1 MNDASDAISLQAAAH
16 FARRHAATT
25 AQRDAREA
33 WLRQDP
39 RHAAAYDGVRQAWD
53 LSAALADDP
62 ELQALKAADLAALPR
77 RTRPPRRWLA
87 MAASLALLVGAGV
100 VGLRLSAPPD
110 PVGYATTLGEK
121 RTEAMA
127 DGTRVVLNTDTA
139 LEVRFS
145 RSQRAVSLAR
155 GEAQFD
161 VAHDPARPFVVSV
174 GSDTVTALGTRF
186 QVRRD
191 VDATVI
197 TLLEGRVEV
206 ASGEQRHILQPNER
220 AVLSPRTGIAIA
232 SIDPR
237 MAEGWLEGWLRFR
250 GTPLA
255 EVIAEGNRY
264 STQKLRLG
272 HPRLA
277 AVPLS
282 GNFHAGDN
290 ASIADAASLILPV
303 RVERRGQ
310 DIVLLPE

>member
-1 MNDASDAISLQAAAH
+1 MSKPPDPITEQAAAY
-16 FARRHAATT
+16 FARRHAAST
-25 AQRDAREA
+25 AERRARES

-39 RHAAAYDGVRQAWD
+39 RHARAYEGLQYTWNLAGE
-53 LSAALADDP
+53 LADDVD
-62 ELQALKAADLAALPR
+62 LLALKAADMAALPR

-87 MAASLALLVGAGV
+87 MAASLVLLVGAGV
-100 VGLRLSAPPD
+100 AGLRLWAPPD
-110 PVGYATTLGEK
+110 PIRYATVLGEK
-121 RTEAMA
+121 RSEAMA
-127 DGTRVVLNTDTA
+127 DGTHVVLNTDTA

-186 QVRRD
+186 QVRRE

-250 GTPLA
+250 GAPLA
-255 EVIAEGNRY
+255 EVIAEANRY

-282 GNFHAGDN
+282 GNFHAGDT